1 MNSIHIDG
9 LKLID
14 PPLFIAQQGFQ
25 SMKKYMKQRTDASAS
40 WNFLQLVIVGP
51 KNSGKTYLSA
61 RLRNIKFNN
70 TGPTKGV
77 QVNTL
82 CFGTLFVNIVLD

>member
-14 PPLFIAQQGFQ
+14 PPLFLAQQGFQ
-25 SMKKYMKQRTDASAS
+25 MMKKYMRQQADASTS

-51 KNSGKTYLSA
+51 KNSGKTYFSA
-61 RLRNIKFNN
+61 RLRNTKFNN

-77 QVNTL
+77 QVS
-82 CFGTLFVNIVLD
+82 GLFLF